1 MVITESGDYEIDL
14 RIASEW
20 QGGTILLQ
28 LIDDGFENIAS
39 SAIPVTGGWQNWQT
53 VTVDAN
59 LDEGLYTLRMRV
71 VQPGFNIN
79 WIDFKFDGNPMSLEG
94 DDSLFFKVFP
104 NPTSDFI
111 YIQTELEEYDLQ
123 IIDFSG
129 KEILQQKNKSKIDVR
144 RLAIGTYF
152 IKISSEV
159 KLETSIF
166 IKK

>member
-1 MVITESGDYEIDL
+1 
-14 RIASEW
+14 
-20 QGGTILLQ
+20 
-28 LIDDGFENIAS
+28 
-39 SAIPVTGGWQNWQT
+39 
-53 VTVDAN
+53 
-59 LDEGLYTLRMRV
+59 
-71 VQPGFNIN
+71 
-79 WIDFKFDGNPMSLEG
+79 MSLEG

>member
-28 LIDDGFENIAS
+28 LIDDGFQNIAS

-79 WIDFKFDGNPMSLEG
+79 WIDFNFVGDPMSLESY
-94 DDSLFFKVFP
+94 DNLFFKVFP

-111 YIQTELEEYDLQ
+111 YIQTELEEYNLQ

-129 KEILQQKNKSKIDVR
+129 KTILKQKNKSKIDVR
-144 RLAIGTYF
+144 RLATGTYF
-152 IKISSEV
+152 IKIYSES
-159 KLETSIF
+159 KLATSIF